1 VAAAR
6 RWNANDEGTWG
17 SLPAGSAAPAPG
29 RPWMDRRPRPRS
41 AQTASKQGA
50 RPVAPDDVRP
60 SSGGGTRRSA
70 RGEHPR
76 RSGNHHLAEEH
87 ERHGQPPCRLVSSIH
102 RTLST
107 ARSRKQCVSRTRR
120 SPGALHSLRGRPHLD
135 PCGIAAFQELEQLA
149 GDGSLQAPADVADA
163 LAFRSPASGV
173 GASVRVVPQPC
184 EHDGV
189 QGPVQLPIARAV
201 QPCLVICPDE
211 AGMRLTPPGRQT
223 RPPSGAAGGRPA
235 HQHLRGAD
243 RPQPGQLQQPRRDRG
258 VQAPVPGR
266 IPAAAGS
273 RPHPHGPRFGPAIRL
288 PNR

>member
-1 VAAAR
+1 VAAAS

-70 RGEHPR
+70 RGELPR

-107 ARSRKQCVSRTRR
+107 ARSRKQRVSRTRR
-120 SPGALHSLRGRPHLD
+120 SPGALHTLRGRPHLD
-135 PCGIAAFQELEQLA
+135 PCGIAAFQQLEQLA
-149 GDGSLQAPADVADA
+149 GDGSLQSPADVADA

-173 GASVRVVPQPC
+173 GAGVRVVPQPC
-184 EHDGV
+184 EHDG
-189 QGPVQLPIARAV
+189 
-201 QPCLVICPDE
+201 
-211 AGMRLTPPGRQT
+211 
-223 RPPSGAAGGRPA
+223 
-235 HQHLRGAD
+235 
-243 RPQPGQLQQPRRDRG
+243 
-258 VQAPVPGR
+258 
-266 IPAAAGS
+266 
-273 RPHPHGPRFGPAIRL
+273 
-288 PNR
+288 